1 MCDFHASALLELR
14 RSIAANKS
22 LTTEA
27 IKGVIDE
34 IDRRRWDHQE
44 QTGCEC
50 WYAAIASADRADK
63 RVA

>member
-1 MCDFHASALLELR
+1 MCDFNASALLELR

-22 LTTEA
+22 LSALA
-27 IKGVIDE
+27 IKGVIDD

-50 WYAAIASADRADK
+50 WYEAIEAADVADRK
-63 RVA
+63 VA

>member
-1 MCDFHASALLELR
+1 MCDFNASALLELR

-34 IDRRRWDHQE
+34 IDRRRWNHFD
-44 QTGCEC
+44 QTGCDC
-50 WYAAIASADRADK
+50 WQEAREAADRAE
-63 RVA
+63 RAA